1 MDITHVE
8 VCMQHRAQSTLK
20 AMLGAAGLVAGM
32 VLGAAPASAD
42 PDTNP
47 VDPVVID
54 IPAPPEAPPPV
65 EPPPP
70 AEPAVLVPPPPAVE
84 PVAVAPPPPPAP
96 PTGPPAEFAAPPP
109 ADPAAAPAPRPV
121 NNYGAPQAIP
131 AGTPAGQNP
140 LPFTGAPPFRPPSFN
155 PVNGSM
161 VGVAKP
167 IYINFAVPIADR
179 RMAEDAIHIS
189 SVPPVPGRFY
199 WVTDS
204 QVRWRPQDFWP
215 ANTVVT
221 IDAAGTRSTFRTGD
235 YLVATIDDKAKQMEI
250 MRNGK
255 LEKTFPVSMGR
266 PDGKHETKNGTYYVL
281 EKFAEIVM
289 DSSTYG
295 VPVNSAEGYKL
306 KVQDAVRIDNSGAF
320 VHSAPWSVG
329 DQGRRNVS
337 HGCINLSPANAQWFY
352 DNFGSGDPVV
362 IKGTGGGWYN
372 KPDGASD
379 WQMF

>member
-1 MDITHVE
+1 
-8 VCMQHRAQSTLK
+8 MQQRAQRTLK
-20 AMLGAAGLVAGM
+20 ATLGAAGLVAGM
-32 VLGAAPASAD
+32 VLGVLPASAD
-42 PDTNP
+42 PDLDP
-47 VDPVVID
+47 ADPVVVE
-54 IPAPPEAPPPV
+54 IPAPPNPPPVGALPPAEPAAVIPPPPV
-65 EPPPP
+65 EPV
-70 AEPAVLVPPPPAVE
+70 APPPAVE
-84 PVAVAPPPPPAP
+84 PVAVAPPPAAVAPAAES
-96 PTGPPAEFAAPPP
+96 PASPP
-109 ADPAAAPAPRPV
+109 ADPAAAPAPPPV
-121 NNYGAPQAIP
+121 NNYGAPQVIP
-131 AGTPAGQNP
+131 EGTPAGQNP
-140 LPFTGAPPFRPPSFN
+140 LPFTGTPPFRPPSFN

-179 RMAEDAIHIS
+179 KMAEDAIHIS

-199 WVTDS
+199 WTTDS

-235 YLVATIDDKAKQMEI
+235 YLVATIDDKTKQMEV

-266 PDGKHETKNGTYYVL
+266 ADGKHETKNGTYYVL
-281 EKFAEIVM
+281 EKFADIVM

-306 KVQDAVRIDNSGAF
+306 KVQDAVRIDNSGIF

-362 IKGTGGGWYN
+362 IKNTGGGWYN